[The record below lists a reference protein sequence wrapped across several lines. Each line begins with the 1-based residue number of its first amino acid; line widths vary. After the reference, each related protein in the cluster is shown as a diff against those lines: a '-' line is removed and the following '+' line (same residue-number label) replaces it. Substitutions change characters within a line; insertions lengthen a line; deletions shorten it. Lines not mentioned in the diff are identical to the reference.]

1 MADENDGTQQQAEG
15 TQPGQ
20 QQADPTKKGE
30 GTQQTGGKTYTDA
43 DVDAI
48 IAKKFAKWQEQ
59 QEAKVAEAAK
69 LAEMNATQ
77 KAEYERDQLQK
88 RLDEL
93 EREKS
98 VSGMVAESRKQ
109 LAGRNISVP
118 DELVGMLVGE
128 TADDTKAAVD
138 AFADAFDAAV
148 ESAVKARLSGS
159 APKAG
164 GTGKPITKS
173 DVMAIKDTAER
184 QRAIREHMEL
194 WIIPARAGNRSRS
207 PARASS
213 PGDHPRAC
221 GEQVVL

>member
-1 MADENDGTQQQAEG
+1 MAEENDGTRQQG
-15 TQPGQ
+15 TEPQG
-20 QQADPTKKGE
+20 QQADPTKQGD
-30 GTQQTGGKTYTDA
+30 GTQQGGKTYTDA

-48 IAKKFAKWQEQ
+48 IAKKFARWQEQ

-93 EREKS
+93 ERERS
-98 VSGMVAESRKQ
+98 VSGMVAESRRQ
-109 LAGRNISVP
+109 LAGRSISVP

-128 TADDTKAAVD
+128 TAEDTKKAVD

-164 GTGKPITKS
+164 GTEKPMTKA
-173 DVMAIKDTAER
+173 DVMAIKDTTER
-184 QRAIREHMEL
+184 QKAIREHMEL
-194 WIIPARAGNRSRS
+194 FT
-207 PARASS
+207 
-213 PGDHPRAC
+213 D
-221 GEQVVL
+221 

>member
-1 MADENDGTQQQAEG
+1 MADENDGTQQQGGGA
-15 TQPGQ
+15 QQGQ
-20 QQADPTKKGE
+20 QQTDPTKKGE
-30 GTQQTGGKTYTDA
+30 GTQQGGKTYTDA

-109 LAGRNISVP
+109 LAGRSISVP

-128 TADDTKAAVD
+128 TAEDTKAAVD

-164 GTGKPITKS
+164 GTGKPMTKS

-194 WIIPARAGNRSRS
+194 FTNQQKEA
-207 PARASS
+207 
-213 PGDHPRAC
+213 
-221 GEQVVL
+221 

>member
-1 MADENDGTQQQAEG
+1 MADENDGTQQQGEG
-15 TQPGQ
+15 AQQGQ
-20 QQADPTKKGE
+20 QQTDPTKKGE
-30 GTQQTGGKTYTDA
+30 GAQQGGKTYTDA

-93 EREKS
+93 ERERS

-109 LAGRNISVP
+109 LAGRSISVP

-128 TADDTKAAVD
+128 TAEDTKAAVD

-164 GTGKPITKS
+164 GTGKPMTKS

-194 WIIPARAGNRSRS
+194 FTNQQKEA
-207 PARASS
+207 
-213 PGDHPRAC
+213 
-221 GEQVVL
+221 

>member
-1 MADENDGTQQQAEG
+1 MAEQEDTTQEPQGQQGGQQPEADENARQA
-15 TQPGQ
+15 
-20 QQADPTKKGE
+20 K
-30 GTQQTGGKTYTDA
+30 YTDA

-48 IAKKFAKWQEQ
+48 ISKKFAKWQEQ

-93 EREKS
+93 ERERS
-98 VSGMVAESRKQ
+98 VSGMVAESRRQ
-109 LAGRNISVP
+109 LAGRDISVP

-128 TADDTKAAVD
+128 TAEDTKAAVD
-138 AFADAFDAAV
+138 AFADAFDTAV

-164 GTGKPITKS
+164 GTGKPMTKS

-184 QRAIREHMEL
+184 QKAIREHMEL
-194 WIIPARAGNRSRS
+194 FTNQQKEA
-207 PARASS
+207 
-213 PGDHPRAC
+213 
-221 GEQVVL
+221 

>member
-20 QQADPTKKGE
+20 QQADPTKRGD
-30 GTQQTGGKTYTDA
+30 GTRQTGGKTYTDA

-109 LAGRNISVP
+109 LAGRDISVP

-128 TADDTKAAVD
+128 TADDTRAAVD

-164 GTGKPITKS
+164 GTGRPMTKS

-194 WIIPARAGNRSRS
+194 FTDQQKEA
-207 PARASS
+207 
-213 PGDHPRAC
+213 
-221 GEQVVL
+221 

>member
-1 MADENDGTQQQAEG
+1 MADENDGTQQQ
-15 TQPGQ
+15 
-20 QQADPTKKGE
+20 GE
-30 GTQQTGGKTYTDA
+30 GTQQGGKTYTDA

-109 LAGRNISVP
+109 LAGRSISVP

-128 TADDTKAAVD
+128 TAEDTKAAVD

-164 GTGKPITKS
+164 GTGKPMTKS

-194 WIIPARAGNRSRS
+194 FTNQQKEA
-207 PARASS
+207 
-213 PGDHPRAC
+213 
-221 GEQVVL
+221 

>member
-15 TQPGQ
+15 TQPSQ

-59 QEAKVAEAAK
+59 QEVRVAEAAK

-164 GTGKPITKS
+164 GTGKPMTKS

-194 WIIPARAGNRSRS
+194 FTNQQKEA
-207 PARASS
+207 
-213 PGDHPRAC
+213 
-221 GEQVVL
+221 

>member
-109 LAGRNISVP
+109 LAGRSISVP

-164 GTGKPITKS
+164 GTGKPMTKS

-184 QRAIREHMEL
+184 QRAIRAHMEL
-194 WIIPARAGNRSRS
+194 FTNQQKEA
-207 PARASS
+207 
-213 PGDHPRAC
+213 
-221 GEQVVL
+221 

>member
-1 MADENDGTQQQAEG
+1 MADENDGTQQQGEG
-15 TQPGQ
+15 AQQGQ
-20 QQADPTKKGE
+20 QQTDPTKKGE
-30 GTQQTGGKTYTDA
+30 GTQQGGKTYTDA

-98 VSGMVAESRKQ
+98 VSGMVAESRRQ
-109 LAGRNISVP
+109 LAGRSISVP

-128 TADDTKAAVD
+128 TAEDTKAAVD

-164 GTGKPITKS
+164 GTGKPMTKS

-184 QRAIREHMEL
+184 QRAIREHIEL
-194 WIIPARAGNRSRS
+194 FTNQQKEA
-207 PARASS
+207 
-213 PGDHPRAC
+213 
-221 GEQVVL
+221 

>member
-1 MADENDGTQQQAEG
+1 MADENDGTQQQGEG
-15 TQPGQ
+15 AQQGQ

-109 LAGRNISVP
+109 LAGRSISVP

-128 TADDTKAAVD
+128 TAEDTKAAVD

-148 ESAVKARLSGS
+148 EAGVKARLSGS

-164 GTGKPITKS
+164 GTGKPMTKS

-194 WIIPARAGNRSRS
+194 FTNQQKEA
-207 PARASS
+207 
-213 PGDHPRAC
+213 
-221 GEQVVL
+221 

>member
-1 MADENDGTQQQAEG
+1 MAEQEGTTQEPQGQQGGQQPEVGENAQQA
-15 TQPGQ
+15 
-20 QQADPTKKGE
+20 K
-30 GTQQTGGKTYTDA
+30 YTDA

-48 IAKKFAKWQEQ
+48 ISKKFAKWQEQ
-59 QEAKVAEAAK
+59 QEARVAEAAK

-98 VSGMVAESRKQ
+98 VSGMVAESRRQ
-109 LAGRNISVP
+109 LAGRSISVP

-128 TADDTKAAVD
+128 TAEDTKAAVD

-164 GTGKPITKS
+164 GTGKPMTKS

-194 WIIPARAGNRSRS
+194 FTNQQKEA
-207 PARASS
+207 
-213 PGDHPRAC
+213 
-221 GEQVVL
+221 

>member
-1 MADENDGTQQQAEG
+1 MADENDGTQQQGED
-15 TQPGQ
+15 QGQ
-20 QQADPTKKGE
+20 QQARQADQTRQGE

-48 IAKKFAKWQEQ
+48 IARKFARWQEQ
-59 QEAKVAEAAK
+59 QEARVAEAAK

-93 EREKS
+93 ERERS
-98 VSGMVAESRKQ
+98 VSGMVAESRRQ
-109 LAGRNISVP
+109 LARRDISVP

-128 TADDTKAAVD
+128 TAEDTKAAVD

-164 GTGKPITKS
+164 GTGKPMTKS
-173 DVMAIKDTAER
+173 DVMALKDTAER
-184 QRAIREHMEL
+184 QKAIRKHMEL
-194 WIIPARAGNRSRS
+194 FTNQQKEA
-207 PARASS
+207 
-213 PGDHPRAC
+213 
-221 GEQVVL
+221 

>member
-1 MADENDGTQQQAEG
+1 MADENNGTQQQGDGTQQ
-15 TQPGQ
+15 GQ
-20 QQADPTKKGE
+20 QQAQQTDPTKNGE

-93 EREKS
+93 ERERS

-109 LAGRNISVP
+109 LAGRSISVP

-128 TADDTKAAVD
+128 TAEDTKKAVD

-148 ESAVKARLSGS
+148 ESAVKSRLSGT

-164 GTGKPITKS
+164 GTGKPMTKADIMS
-173 DVMAIKDTAER
+173 IKDTAER
-184 QRAIREHMEL
+184 QRAIRKHMEL
-194 WIIPARAGNRSRS
+194 FTNK
-207 PARASS
+207 
-213 PGDHPRAC
+213 
-221 GEQVVL
+221 

>member
-1 MADENDGTQQQAEG
+1 MAEQEGTTQEPQGQPRGQQPEAGENAQQA
-15 TQPGQ
+15 
-20 QQADPTKKGE
+20 K
-30 GTQQTGGKTYTDA
+30 YTDA

-48 IAKKFAKWQEQ
+48 ISKKFAKWQEQ

-93 EREKS
+93 ERERS
-98 VSGMVAESRKQ
+98 VSGMVAESRRQ
-109 LAGRNISVP
+109 LAGRSISVP

-128 TADDTKAAVD
+128 TAEDTKAAVD

-148 ESAVKARLSGS
+148 ESAVRARLSGS

-164 GTGKPITKS
+164 GTGKPMTKADIMS
-173 DVMAIKDTAER
+173 IKDAAER

-194 WIIPARAGNRSRS
+194 FTNQQKEA
-207 PARASS
+207 
-213 PGDHPRAC
+213 
-221 GEQVVL
+221 

>member
-1 MADENDGTQQQAEG
+1 MAEQEGTTQEPQGQPRGQQPEAGENAQQA
-15 TQPGQ
+15 
-20 QQADPTKKGE
+20 K
-30 GTQQTGGKTYTDA
+30 YTDA

-48 IAKKFAKWQEQ
+48 ISKKFAKWQEQ

-93 EREKS
+93 ERERS
-98 VSGMVAESRKQ
+98 VSGMVAESRRQ
-109 LAGRNISVP
+109 LAGRSISVP

-128 TADDTKAAVD
+128 TAEDTKAAVD

-148 ESAVKARLSGS
+148 ESAVRARLSGS

-164 GTGKPITKS
+164 GTGKPMTKA
-173 DVMAIKDTAER
+173 DVMAIKDTTER
-184 QRAIREHMEL
+184 QKAIREHMEL
-194 WIIPARAGNRSRS
+194 FT
-207 PARASS
+207 
-213 PGDHPRAC
+213 D
-221 GEQVVL
+221 